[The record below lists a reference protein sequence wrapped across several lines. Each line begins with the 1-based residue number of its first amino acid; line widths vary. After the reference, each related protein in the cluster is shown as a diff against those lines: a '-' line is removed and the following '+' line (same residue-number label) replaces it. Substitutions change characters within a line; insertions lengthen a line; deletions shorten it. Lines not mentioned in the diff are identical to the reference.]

1 MQDKH
6 GLLTG
11 SIPLVLRQMTVP
23 MTFGMVAIFLFNL
36 VDTFFVSMLGTQ
48 ALAAISFTFP
58 VTFIINS
65 ITMGIGIGISTQIGY
80 LMGRARSNSA
90 SSIATHGIL
99 LAVVIVSLTSM
110 LGLITLKPLF
120 IALGAEP
127 DTLFMIHQ
135 YMSIWYCA
143 VPLLVIPMAGNS
155 VIRATGDTKTPA
167 KIMILSGVIN
177 GVLDPI
183 FIFGF
188 GPIPAL
194 GIKGAA
200 LASAISWLGAS
211 CYAVYILVKR
221 EKLIIMPNVNSFWRD
236 SSKLLKISIP
246 ATLSN
251 TLIPI
256 SGAIFIAVL
265 SQYGTEAV
273 AAFGAAQRIE
283 SILLLVL
290 MSLTSALTPFI
301 AQNMGANNPSR
312 SFAGLFMGMRFA
324 IIFQTIIF
332 LMIVPLSS
340 YIASLF
346 SQDGNVKT
354 FLWQYLLCVPLSYG
368 FQGVMMMLVSG
379 LNALKKP
386 INAFLWSCA
395 RLFIFMLP
403 CALIGS
409 FLHQVSGLF
418 LGIAVANILGGITS
432 YCYAIKL
439 RRTHL
444 SSED

>member
-23 MTFGMVAIFLFNL
+23 MTFGMIAIFFFNL

-58 VTFIINS
+58 VTFAINS

-80 LMGRARSNSA
+80 LMGRTNNKSA

-99 LAVVIVSLTSM
+99 LAVVIISLTSV
-110 LGLITLKPLF
+110 LGLVTLEPLF
-120 IALGAEP
+120 MTLGAKP
-127 DTLFMIHQ
+127 DSLFMIHQ

-155 VIRATGDTKTPA
+155 VIRATGDTRTPA
-167 KIMILSGVIN
+167 KIMILSGIIN
-177 GVLDPI
+177 GGLDPI
-183 FIFGF
+183 FIFGL

-211 CYAVYILVKR
+211 CYAVYILVRR
-221 EKLIIMPNVNSFWRD
+221 EKLIIMPNLNTLWRD
-236 SSKLLKISIP
+236 SSKILKISIP

-256 SGAIFIAVL
+256 SGALFIAVL
-265 SQYGTEAV
+265 SQYGAEAV

-301 AQNMGANNPSR
+301 AQNMGANNPTR

-324 IIFQTIIF
+324 IIFQTIVFI
-332 LMIVPLSS
+332 MIVPLSN

-346 SQDGNVKT
+346 SQDSNVRT
-354 FLWQYLLCVPLSYG
+354 FLWQYLLCVPFSYG
-368 FQGVMMMLVSG
+368 FQGIMMMLVSG

-395 RLFIFMLP
+395 RLFVFMLP

-418 LGIAVANILGGITS
+418 VGIAVANILGGIAS
-432 YCYAIKL
+432 YAYAIKL
-439 RRTHL
+439 KKSTL
-444 SSED
+444 VT

>member
-58 VTFIINS
+58 VTFAINS

-80 LMGRARSNSA
+80 LMGRTNNKSA

-99 LAVVIVSLTSM
+99 LAVVIISLTSV
-110 LGLITLKPLF
+110 LGLVTLEPLF
-120 IALGAEP
+120 MTLGAKP
-127 DTLFMIHQ
+127 DSLLMIHQ

-155 VIRATGDTKTPA
+155 VIRATGDTRTPA
-167 KIMILSGVIN
+167 KIMILSGIIN
-177 GVLDPI
+177 GGLDPI
-183 FIFGF
+183 FIFGL
-188 GPIPAL
+188 GPVPAL

-211 CYAVYILVKR
+211 FYAVYILVRR
-221 EKLIIMPNVNSFWRD
+221 EKLIIMPNLNTLWRD
-236 SSKLLKISIP
+236 SSKILKISIP

-256 SGAIFIAVL
+256 SGALFIAVL
-265 SQYGTEAV
+265 SQYGAEAV

-301 AQNMGANNPSR
+301 AQNMGANNPTR

-324 IIFQTIIF
+324 IIFQTIVFI
-332 LMIVPLSS
+332 MIVPLSN

-346 SQDGNVKT
+346 SQDSNVRT
-354 FLWQYLLCVPLSYG
+354 FLWQYLLCVPFSYG
-368 FQGVMMMLVSG
+368 FQGIMMMLVSG

-395 RLFIFMLP
+395 RLFVFMLP

-418 LGIAVANILGGITS
+418 VGIAVANILGGIAS
-432 YCYAIKL
+432 YAYAIKL
-439 RRTHL
+439 KKSTL
-444 SSED
+444 VT